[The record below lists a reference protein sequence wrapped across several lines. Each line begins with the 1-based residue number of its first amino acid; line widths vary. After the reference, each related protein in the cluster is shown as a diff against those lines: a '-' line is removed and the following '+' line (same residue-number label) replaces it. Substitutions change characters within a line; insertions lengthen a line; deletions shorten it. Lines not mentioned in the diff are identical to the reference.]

1 MPHVNNKKLYNNG
14 AIKLQRIF
22 TYVNAQ
28 FFIEYSPG
36 VVVDVA
42 ADAVDDDAGWY
53 CSFIMALMMML

>member
-1 MPHVNNKKLYNNG
+1 MIEKKLYNNG

-36 VVVDVA
+36 VIVDVA
-42 ADAVDDDAGWY
+42 AADDVDDDAG
-53 CSFIMALMMML
+53 IVHL